1 MIRITETQTVVHLQE
16 HTGVRCSLFY
26 GKPERIVEEV
36 RTQKALFSDG
46 EFVGYRIVNG
56 KRVHAFLF
64 RTNRQKGAQQVPGVS
79 PAVTLMV
86 DAKSG
91 YRSQKLLE
99 MLHMVACYE
108 IEIASVPDH
117 FFLRFNTLL
126 EGRNCSTQAMQ
137 NMIEKWCI

>member
-1 MIRITETQTVVHLQE
+1 MKRTTETQTIVHLQE
-16 HTGVRCSLFY
+16 HTEVRCSLFY
-26 GKPERIVEEV
+26 GKPERIVEGE
-36 RTQKALFSDG
+36 RTRKALFPDD
-46 EFVGYRIVNG
+46 EIVGYRIING
-56 KRVHAFLF
+56 KSEHAFLF

-79 PAVTLMV
+79 RAVTLMV

-99 MLHMVACYE
+99 MLHMIACYE
-108 IEIASVPDH
+108 IEMTRVPDH

>member
-1 MIRITETQTVVHLQE
+1 MKKATETQTIVHLQE
-16 HTGVRCSLFY
+16 HTEVRCSLFY
-26 GKPERIVEEV
+26 GKPERIVEGE
-36 RTQKALFSDG
+36 RTRKALFPDD
-46 EFVGYRIVNG
+46 EIVGYRIING
-56 KRVHAFLF
+56 KSEHAFLF

-79 PAVTLMV
+79 RAVTLMV

-99 MLHMVACYE
+99 MLHMIACYE
-108 IEIASVPDH
+108 IEMTRVPDH